1 MMINIGGYVFGY
13 DEEKNDIIC
22 FKNRRVRYETEAP
35 DIISREH
42 FRRCCEN
49 LIPII
54 ENVPDEY
61 IESMLELDDLAEG
74 FEI

>member
-1 MMINIGGYVFGY
+1 MEAVNIKALAKELHCSTQPVYLSFASM
-13 DEEKNDIIC
+13 DEL
-22 FKNRRVRYETEAP
+22 
-35 DIISREH
+35 RE
-42 FRRCCEN
+42 E

-74 FEI
+74 FVI

>member
-35 DIISREH
+35 D
-42 FRRCCEN
+42 
-49 LIPII
+49 
-54 ENVPDEY
+54 EY
-61 IESMLELDDLAEG
+61 IESMLEPDDLAEG
-74 FEI
+74 FVI

>member
-13 DEEKNDIIC
+13 DKEKNDIVC

-42 FRRCCEN
+42 FRKCCEN

-61 IESMLELDDLAEG
+61 IERMLEPDDLAEG